1 MKNLFKSA
9 MLVAL
14 ISWLSNASAFCGFY
28 VSQAGA
34 QIFNNKSEVII
45 VRDGERQT
53 ITMLN
58 DFKGDLKQFAMV
70 IPVPVVLG
78 RKDIRIM
85 EQSLF
90 TNFDQYSAPRMV
102 EYYDRNPCEPEVD
115 VYESVSLRGT
125 RADANS
131 VIIKSVNRKKE
142 GVTIEAQYT
151 IDEYEILILSAK
163 ESGGLENWL
172 NANGY
177 SVPQNAKE
185 VLEPYVKDKMK
196 FFAVKVNL
204 EKAKQA
210 QMEYLRPIQISFNT
224 AKFMLPIRLGMA
236 NSSGE
241 QDLVIYAFT
250 KTGRVETANYRTVEM
265 PTGKKVPT
273 FVRDDFASFYKQM
286 FDREYEK
293 EGKNAVFVEYAW
305 NVSPNWGVKCDPC
318 VGNPPIVQ
326 DMINAGVT
334 WIDPMQSYSGNVFFT
349 RLHVRYSRSEFPE
362 DLAFIETPNAQTYQV
377 RHIITNPAGGEFQCK
392 DGVKYLSDLRQR
404 RKLELQEMEALAG
417 WNPDEY
423 PFYVELGSGTHVP
436 LDQKEDEDQNTIP
449 LWMKGGA
456 KPPSWLLPI
465 MLLIGLVSIGIV
477 GQIRRKRV
485 LPS

>member
-1 MKNLFKSA
+1 MNNRFKILLMAA
-9 MLVAL
+9 MLLKFSESA
-14 ISWLSNASAFCGFY
+14 AFCGFY
-28 VSQAGA
+28 VAQAGA

-70 IPVPVVLG
+70 IPVPTVLG

-85 EQSLF
+85 EQRLF
-90 TNFDQYSAPRMV
+90 TSFDQYSAPRMV
-102 EYYDRNPCEPEVD
+102 EYYDQNPCEPRYD
-115 VYESVSLRGT
+115 YEYS
-125 RADANS
+125 ANDDA
-131 VIIKSVNRKKE
+131 VKMTMAGAMVRKKDKDE
-142 GVTIEAQYT
+142 SGVTIEAQYT

-163 ESGGLENWL
+163 ESSGLQDWL

-177 SVPQNAKE
+177 SVPDNAKE
-185 VLEPYVKDKMK
+185 VLEPYIKDKMK

-204 EKAKQA
+204 TKAKSLNRD
-210 QMEYLRPIQISFNT
+210 YLRPIQITFNT

-250 KTGRVETANYRTVEM
+250 RTGRVETANYRTVEM
-265 PTGKKVPT
+265 PSAKKVPT
-273 FVRDDFASFYKQM
+273 FVKNDFASFYKQT
-286 FDREYEK
+286 FDREYER

-318 VGNPPIVQ
+318 VGNPPIVA
-326 DMINAGVT
+326 DLISAGVN
-334 WIDPMQSYSGNVFFT
+334 WIDPLQSYSGNVFFT

-362 DLAFIETPNAQTYQV
+362 DLAFIETPNTETFQV
-377 RHIITNPAGGEFQCK
+377 RHIITHPAGGEFQCK
-392 DGVKYLSDLRQR
+392 DGMKYLTDLRQR

-417 WNPDEY
+417 WNPEEY
-423 PFYVELGSGTHVP
+423 PFYVELGSGTKVA
-436 LDQKEDEDQNTIP
+436 LENQEQQEDENLIP
-449 LWMKGGA
+449 LWMQGGA
-456 KPPSWLLPI
+456 KPPSWMLPLLLLGGI
-465 MLLIGLVSIGIV
+465 LLI
-477 GQIRRKRV
+477 QIRNRLKRKPV
-485 LPS
+485 YT